1 MYTNYDFYTN
11 KYFGAVISEY
21 DFPKYE
27 DRAENKLYQLTM
39 GRIDKVM
46 MGDHESRLSSL
57 IQKAI
62 CDIAEKYYDI
72 DKANELY
79 RQSQGIVTENGL
91 SHGVN
96 VKSVSAG
103 SESITY
109 TSQGDSVNSIQA
121 IVSMDKYALERLF
134 YETARDYLGG
144 TGLLSQA
151 L

>member
-46 MGDHESRLSSL
+46 MGDYESRLSSL

-62 CDIAEKYYDI
+62 CDIAEKMYDI

-79 RQSQGIVTENGL
+79 RQSQGVVTENGVT
-91 SHGVN
+91 HGAN
-96 VKSVSAG
+96 VKSISAG

-109 TSQGDSVNSIQA
+109 SAQSDSVNSIQA
-121 IVSMDKYALERLF
+121 LVNMDKYALERVYF
-134 YETARDYLGG
+134 ESARDYLGG